1 VFVLVFVALQPAEGQ
16 TRNKLFLGVTVL
28 TTPAVPVMRPKRPAS
43 FTQDGVCP
51 APTWHPLHPALVR
64 MPATVE
70 NTTLEV
76 AVTVLVNE
84 ALEIALVTVMVT
96 LQVPALLITIDTV
109 VRVLDPKMLHPA
121 VPETGTLHEKLRG
134 ARPWADPVMLIVF
147 VRFPLMIVAVALAR
161 LPWIVNPIDTAG
173 TVKLRV
179 FGL

>member
-1 VFVLVFVALQPAEGQ
+1 
-16 TRNKLFLGVTVL
+16 
-28 TTPAVPVMRPKRPAS
+28 
-43 FTQDGVCP
+43 
-51 APTWHPLHPALVR
+51 